1 MFFVCGL
8 ERGDE
13 KPTVIPAPE
22 PTTVRNIYRIISG
35 GIDTDGF
42 KDIRSNRR
50 LDFSTGSEKKR
61 NRRAGL
67 DPVPIRRRLQ
77 NIQ

>member
-1 MFFVCGL
+1 V
-8 ERGDE
+8 
-13 KPTVIPAPE
+13 VIPARG
-22 PTTVRNIYRIISG
+22 PTAVRDIYRIISG

-50 LDFSTGSEKKR
+50 LDFSTGSEEKR

-67 DPVPIRRRLQ
+67 DRSVGPPGPIRRRLQ